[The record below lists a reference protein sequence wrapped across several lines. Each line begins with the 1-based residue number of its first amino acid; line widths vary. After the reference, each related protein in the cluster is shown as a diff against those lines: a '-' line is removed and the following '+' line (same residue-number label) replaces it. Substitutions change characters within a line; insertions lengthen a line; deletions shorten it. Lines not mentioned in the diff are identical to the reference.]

1 MVRSLGSIRF
11 QRSFPMSRSDAR
23 SATRKVRLD
32 LLERFVVEENGQD
45 LIEYAF
51 LAAALAT
58 AGMLALNAIGP
69 AVGVTYGTWL
79 SPTTG
84 APALW
89 EPSAPW
95 TTAGS

>member
-32 LLERFVVEENGQD
+32 LLKRFVVEENGQD

-69 AVGVTYGTWL
+69 AVGVTYQSWVDPRFG
-79 SPTTG
+79 SPSLWQ
-84 APALW
+84 PA
-89 EPSAPW
+89 EPW
-95 TTAGS
+95 TTGS

>member
-1 MVRSLGSIRF
+1 MSSRGSGQRVVRF
-11 QRSFPMSRSDAR
+11 
-23 SATRKVRLD
+23 D
-32 LLERFVVEENGQD
+32 LLERFVREENGQD

-69 AVGVTYGTWL
+69 AVGVTYNSWL
-79 SPTTG
+79 SPSSGTPSLWQ
-84 APALW
+84 PA
-89 EPSAPW
+89 EPW

>member
-1 MVRSLGSIRF
+1 MRLL
-11 QRSFPMSRSDAR
+11 AR
-23 SATRKVRLD
+23 WLRED
-32 LLERFVVEENGQD
+32 NGQD

-69 AVGVTYGTWL
+69 QVGLTYGSWI

-84 APALW
+84 SPALW
-89 EPSAPW
+89 QPAEPW
-95 TTAGS
+95 TSTAGS

>member
-1 MVRSLGSIRF
+1 MVRSLGSIFRGPF
-11 QRSFPMSRSDAR
+11 MPRSDAR
-23 SATRKVRLD
+23 SGNVRLD
-32 LLERFVVEENGQD
+32 LLKRFVSEENGQD

-69 AVGVTYGTWL
+69 AVGVTYNSWL
-79 SPTTG
+79 DPNYGS
-84 APALW
+84 PALW
-89 EPSAPW
+89 QPAEPW